1 MSGIL
6 AFDTSNYTSSAAY
19 LDMDSGRGANVSRLL
34 PVSPGALGL
43 RQSEAVFSHVRAMPQ
58 ILDELAAQPEFGKAD
73 YFAASDAP
81 RAVNGSYMPCF
92 LVGMTLARTMAAAQ
106 AQGVRPLFFSH
117 QQGHIAAAVYS
128 AQRMEM
134 LAQPFLAWHLSGGT
148 TELLLIRPD
157 EQHLFSETILGG
169 TMDISAGQFIDRAG
183 VALGLGFPC
192 GRALSDIAD
201 AAPSQERY
209 KVKVE
214 GARFSLSGM
223 ENRVRDMLIHG
234 AGDAKVAN
242 FVLNTVIYAV
252 EQATRQAL
260 ETYPGLPVLCSGGV
274 ASNVR
279 FRRKMRDGFDVCFAR
294 PEFSTDNAMGIAVLA
309 AARLLGGI
317 PKWTNG

>member
-43 RQSEAVFSHVRAMPQ
+43 RQSEAVFCHVRAMPQ
-58 ILDELAAQPEFGKAD
+58 IVEELAQHPEFGKAD
-73 YFAASDAP
+73 FFAASDAP
-81 RAVNGSYMPCF
+81 RAVDGSYMPCF

-106 AQGVRPLFFSH
+106 GTKPLFFSH

-128 AQRMEM
+128 AQRMAL

-148 TELLLIRPD
+148 TELLLVQPD
-157 EQHLFSETILGG
+157 GVGLFSETIIGG
-169 TMDISAGQFIDRAG
+169 KMDISAGQLIDRAG

-201 AAPSQERY
+201 AAPSQSRY

-214 GARFSLSGM
+214 ESRFSLSGM

-234 AGDAKVAN
+234 ADDASVAN

-252 EQATRQAL
+252 IQATRQAL
-260 ETYPGLPVLCSGGV
+260 EVYPGLPVLCSGGV
-274 ASNVR
+274 ASNAR
-279 FRRKMRDGFDVCFAR
+279 FRREMAAGFDVYFAR

-309 AARLLGGI
+309 ALQLLGGI
-317 PKWTNG
+317 PEWTNS

>member
-58 ILDELAAQPEFGKAD
+58 ILDELAARPEFGKAED
-73 YFAASDAP
+73 FAASDAP
-81 RAVNGSYMPCF
+81 RAVDGSYMPCF
-92 LVGMTLARTMAAAQ
+92 LVGMTLARTMASAQ
-106 AQGVRPLFFSH
+106 AQGKQPLFFSH

-128 AQRMEM
+128 AGRMA
-134 LAQPFLAWHLSGGT
+134 LLSQPFLAWHLSGGT
-148 TELLLIRPD
+148 TELLLVRPD
-157 EQHLFSETILGG
+157 AQKLFTETIIGG

-192 GRALSDIAD
+192 GRALSEIAD
-201 AAPSQERY
+201 ACPSQERY

-234 AGDAKVAN
+234 ADDAKVAN

-252 EQATRQAL
+252 GQATRQAL
-260 ETYPGLPVLCSGGV
+260 ESYPGLSVLCSGGV
-274 ASNVR
+274 ASNAR
-279 FRRKMRDGFDVCFAR
+279 FRQRMQACFDTCFAR

-317 PKWTNG
+317 PKWTND